1 MTDWF
6 RTRWAALDLITRAG
20 LVIYLLIC
28 TTLTA
33 IFPHLLTFYVWAL
46 ATAYLY
52 ADWNYLKGQ
61 DRLNAPLIDFAM
73 ITAPL
78 IAEHDE
84 VVIYRHGGEYKFL
97 AINHDEEEH
106 HDH

>member
-1 MTDWF
+1 MRYWF

-33 IFPHLLTFYVWAL
+33 ISPHLLTFYVWAL

-52 ADWNYLKGQ
+52 AAWVYHKAQ

-84 VVIYRHGGEYKFL
+84 VVIYRHDGEYKFL
-97 AINHDEEEH
+97 AINHDEEEQAP
-106 HDH
+106 

>member
-1 MTDWF
+1 MRYLF
-6 RTRWAALDLITRAG
+6 RTRWAALNLIQRVG
-20 LVIYLLIC
+20 LGFFIVSTTYLFSTIQWGLLLIAW
-28 TTLTA
+28 TLNGVV
-33 IFPHLLTFYVWAL
+33 I
-46 ATAYLY
+46 Y

-84 VVIYRHGGEYKFL
+84 VVIYRHDGEYKFL
-97 AINHDEEEH
+97 AINHDEEEQAP
-106 HDH
+106 